1 MTATQ
6 FAQTAYAAAGAPVR
20 TRRGSEHALFERVTA
35 RLISASDPD
44 APMTQRAAALHDNRQ
59 LWITLA
65 TDLASD
71 GNALP
76 QGLRAQLF
84 YLAEF
89 SLLHSSKA
97 LRDPAAI
104 ADLIDVNKAVMR
116 GLDGK
121 VDAA

>member
-6 FAQTAYAAAGAPVR
+6 LAHTAYAAAGAPVR
-20 TRRGSEHALFERVTA
+20 TARGSEYAAFERVNAGLTRA
-35 RLISASDPD
+35 AQAA
-44 APMTQRAAALHDNRQ
+44 APMTQRAAALHDNRR
-59 LWITLA
+59 LWSTLA
-65 TDLASD
+65 TDLAND

-76 QGLRAQLF
+76 EGLRAQLL

-89 SLLHSSKA
+89 SLLNSSTA

-104 ADLIDVNKAVMR
+104 TVLIDVNKAVMR

-121 VDAA
+121 ADAA